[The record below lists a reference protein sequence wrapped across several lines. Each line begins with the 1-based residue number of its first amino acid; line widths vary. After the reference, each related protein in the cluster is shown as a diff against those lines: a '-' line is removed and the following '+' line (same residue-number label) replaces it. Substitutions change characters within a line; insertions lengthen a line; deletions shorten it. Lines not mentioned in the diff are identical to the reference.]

1 MHPAEKVQ
9 GDRKFLQTHV
19 PQRRKK
25 PRPLAQAGVSSR
37 VQILW
42 VHIA

>member
-9 GDRKFLQTHV
+9 GDRKFLQNHV
-19 PQRRKK
+19 ARRKK

-37 VQILW
+37 VQIPW